1 MIGIIDDGKKL
12 FEHKN
17 DGIRAYQKIL
27 LQALISSLF
36 LLAAEKTFGLSKLV
50 RLPFFNAEIELG
62 FWFYIL
68 FIIFFV
74 FMSNSV
80 NLTDGIDGL
89 ASSVTAAVCIFFA
102 VKAIMKGEDAMA
114 TFAVSIFGGCLGFL
128 VYNAHPARVFMG
140 DTGSMFIGGAM
151 VGIAMLLRQPLMLAL
166 ICFTSIMSSVS
177 VMMQV
182 TYFKYT
188 KRRYGQGR
196 RIFKM
201 SPIHHHFEKCGMTE
215 TQIDTMY
222 AIVTGVLTLIA
233 VLSVLPL

>member
-1 MIGIIDDGKKL
+1 MHVNIGYFVMDFRDDL
-12 FEHKN
+12 ET
-17 DGIRAYQKIL
+17 
-27 LQALISSLF
+27 
-36 LLAAEKTFGLSKLV
+36 AEKTFGLSKLV

-140 DTGSMFIGGAM
+140 DTGSLFLGGA
-151 VGIAMLLRQPLMLAL
+151 VVAISVVTGEPLMLLFVGIVYL
-166 ICFTSIMSSVS
+166 IEAVS
-177 VMMQV
+177 VILQV
-182 TYFKYT
+182 SYFKLT
-188 KRRYGQGR
+188 HGKRL
-196 RIFKM
+196 FKM
-201 SPIHHHFEKCGMTE
+201 SPFHHHLELCGWTE
-215 TQIDTMY
+215 GKIVIV
-222 AIVTGVLTLIA
+222 AIGVTVAMGIITYFFG
-233 VLSVLPL
+233 